1 MGAPGV
7 ATAAGTAVLVY
18 LVLSGRLCGDAAGGD
33 DAAREDQLISSAVAA
48 AAAARAR
55 RKEEARARRQ
65 RRKEKARAKRRWP
78 ERAPDGWGEA
88 AALAARTV
96 RFTWSETLGKWAL
109 GEVTFGIKYYMRQ
122 QGNLQHEYAGSDSVL
137 LDGPEVRQELIS
149 LLRYLKLCTYFSK
162 KPYNVFLE
170 FGEYEQN
177 DVLVKKSKARVRKY
191 HSTLYC
197 QLCVETQ
204 HPIYHSTLYCQLCV
218 ETQHPI
224 LVLTPEPMI
233 CCSYQSSKCF
243 LLFIRGAISVK
254 ERLTAATGPEVPF
267 HHVVVQ
273 EGRVSNVVL
282 GYSHCGMV
290 AAARWIAKRAIPCL
304 SKAIEQFPDYEVK
317 IIGHSM
323 GAGIA
328 TILTYI
334 LRENEKLS
342 SSTCIAFGPAAC
354 MTWDLA
360 ESGKGFVTTIVNR
373 NDLVPSLGLVSAAKL
388 RTEVMASSWAH
399 DLRKQIQQ
407 TRFLGFVNRSVSFIR
422 SHVPFVS
429 DPRSKVVDVDMLQS
443 QSSEAGSKPSGDN
456 HAVVKKRPA
465 LVCWS
470 CVAAQ
475 KQTVASSKQT
485 QDMENQTDTNVRT
498 VKVIDE
504 AAAELVP
511 IDLRE
516 LNLQE
521 SDDEDVDREEKES
534 ALKETDKAEAMEL
547 LESLTDEKQVLS
559 PSTSAQERHQL
570 YPPGRILHMVGLQAA
585 EVTTSEQGAQ
595 EEVVALYETPR
606 HLYSKLRLAR
616 SMIGEH
622 YMPEYIKTMEQLIE
636 KLAEDDIDDQLDS
649 L

>member
-1 MGAPGV
+1 MGATGM

-18 LVLSGRLCGDAAGGD
+18 LVLSGRLCGDAVGD
-33 DAAREDQLISSAVAA
+33 GREDQLISSAVSA
-48 AAAARAR
+48 AAAARRR
-55 RKEEARARRQ
+55 RKEEARERARRQ
-65 RRKEKARAKRRWP
+65 RRRERRWP

-88 AALAARTV
+88 VAVAARTV
-96 RFTWSETLGKWAL
+96 RLTWAETLGKWAL
-109 GEVTFGIKYYMRQ
+109 GEVAFGIKYYMRQ

-149 LLRYLKLCTYFSK
+149 LLRYLNQCMYFSK
-162 KPYNVFLE
+162 KPYKVFLE
-170 FGEYEQN
+170 FGGYDQN
-177 DVLVKKSKARVRKY
+177 DVLIKKSKARLLKPAFTVVCDR
-191 HSTLYC
+191 
-197 QLCVETQ
+197 
-204 HPIYHSTLYCQLCV
+204 
-218 ETQHPI
+218 
-224 LVLTPEPMI
+224 
-233 CCSYQSSKCF
+233 SSKCF

-254 ERLTAATGPEVPF
+254 ERLTAATGAEVPF

-273 EGRVSNVVL
+273 EGRVSNLVL
-282 GYSHCGMV
+282 GYAHCGMV
-290 AAARWIAKRAIPCL
+290 AGARWIAKRVIPCL
-304 SKAIEQFPDYEVK
+304 SKAVEQFPDYEVK

-360 ESGKGFVTTIVNR
+360 ESGKDFVTTIVNR

-443 QSSEAGSKPSGDN
+443 QSSEAGSKPSADTL
-456 HAVVKKRPA
+456 AMVKKRPA
-465 LVCWS
+465 LVFWS

-475 KQTVASSKQT
+475 KQTVESFKQT
-485 QDMENQTDTNVRT
+485 QDMENQTDTNVKT
-498 VKVIDE
+498 VKVTNE
-504 AAAELVP
+504 AAAELVA

-516 LNLQE
+516 LNLEE
-521 SDDEDVDREEKES
+521 SDEDNADREEKGS
-534 ALKETDKAEAMEL
+534 ALKETYEEEAREL
-547 LESLTDEKQVLS
+547 LDSLTDEKQELL

-570 YPPGRILHMVGLQAA
+570 YPPGRILHMVGLQEA
-585 EVTTSEQGAQ
+585 EVTTGEQGAQ
-595 EEVVALYETPR
+595 EEVLTLYETPR
-606 HLYSKLRLAR
+606 HLYSKIRLAG
-616 SMIGEH
+616 SMISEH
-622 YMPEYIKTMEQLIE
+622 YMPKYIKTMEQLIE
-636 KLAEDDIDDQLDS
+636 KLAEEDIDNQLDS